1 MLIVGLT
8 GGIGTG
14 KSKVADLLRELG
26 AGVACSDQIVRDIQK
41 AGSEALAEIARR
53 FGEEYI
59 LPSGELDRARLG
71 DLIFNDPEARLALN
85 GIIHPRVMRRLSEAI
100 EEFRSEGRAVGV
112 LDIPLLLEGR
122 LAGKGSGAVLPF
134 DLIVVVAA
142 SEEAQLERIM
152 ARDGLSREDARA
164 RIASQ
169 MPIEEKCK
177 HADVVIDNSGPWEQT
192 EKQVRELYAAWVS
205 GARSEGRS

>member
-14 KSKVADLLRELG
+14 KSKVSDLLCELG
-26 AGVACSDQIVRDIQK
+26 AGVACSDQIVREIQA
-41 AGSEALAEIARR
+41 AGSEALGEIART

-59 LPSGELDRARLG
+59 LPSGELDRGRLG
-71 DLIFNDPEARLALN
+71 DLIFNDPDARLKLN
-85 GIIHPRVMRRLSEAI
+85 RIIHPRVTRRLRDAI
-100 EEFRSEGRAVGV
+100 EEFRREGRAVAV

-122 LAGKGSGAVLPF
+122 LAGRGSGAELPF
-134 DLIVVVAA
+134 DVIVVVAA

-152 ARDGLSREDARA
+152 ARDGLTRDAARA

-169 MPIEEKCK
+169 MPIAEKCR

-205 GARSEGRS
+205 GERPEGRR